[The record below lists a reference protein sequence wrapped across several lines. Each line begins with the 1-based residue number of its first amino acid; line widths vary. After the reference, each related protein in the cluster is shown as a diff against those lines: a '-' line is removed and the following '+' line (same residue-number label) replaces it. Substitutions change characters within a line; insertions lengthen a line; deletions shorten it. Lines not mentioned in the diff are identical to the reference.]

1 MDPNAFPCQQQS
13 SVTARG
19 ALGTAS
25 PAGKGHT
32 WWAEDPIRLR
42 VQIPAQLT
50 LLFSAL
56 MYLDKSEHAENTSR
70 HGMDVK
76 HTNWLTQECYKYL
89 LECCHVA
96 WRDIT
101 ACNEKKLSR
110 GKLKPSNRSK
120 FLGNE
125 VSHSQIASP
134 STVVPTSKPKI
145 WRAQV
150 FVLQQSIPQSIP
162 WLTGRAGGTGRSSGL
177 FEWRKMGKK
186 QKDKEKTPNVSK
198 QVTGL
203 HPSLLVF

>member
-134 STVVPTSKPKI
+134 LQSQAGAAELQRVVLGCCFVPTPAQWFPPPSQRSGGHRYLSGSKASH
-145 WRAQV
+145 RA
-150 FVLQQSIPQSIP
+150 SH
-162 WLTGRAGGTGRSSGL
+162 G
-177 FEWRKMGKK
+177 
-186 QKDKEKTPNVSK
+186 
-198 QVTGL
+198 
-203 HPSLLVF
+203 